1 MLEMKVFRESPEK
14 VFEDLKKRN
23 LPKDIA
29 SDVIELDKEWRRL
42 IEKGNKLR
50 AKRNTISKNIGELKK
65 KGQDFSEVLKDMAK
79 LKEDLNQNEKN
90 TEEALKLRDSKRMV
104 VPNLL
109 EKNVPIG
116 KDENGNLEVSIYGTK
131 RKEKELLSHQDILKK
146 INGSDLKRAAKITG
160 RRFYF
165 LTGDLA
171 RLELALINFAVD
183 LLCEKGYSLTTPP
196 FLMNREAYEGVVDLN
211 DFEDVMYKIDNHDLY
226 LIATSEHPLTAR
238 FKNEIIELKEEP
250 LKFAGISTNFRREV
264 GAHGISDRGIWRVH
278 QFSKVEQVV
287 ICRPEDS
294 KKMHE
299 EILNNAKDIFEKL
312 EIPFRVIDVCTGDI
326 GTVAA
331 RKFDIEAWMPST
343 NKWKEVVS
351 ASNCKSYQSVRLNMR
366 YRTKEGTDFPH
377 TLNST
382 AVATT
387 RALAAILENNQTKN
401 GDVIIPK
408 ALRKW
413 MGNQEII
420 ESK

>member
-14 VFEDLKKRN
+14 IFEDLKKRN
-23 LPKDIA
+23 LSEKIA
-29 SDVIELDKEWRRL
+29 SDVIELDNQWRTL

-50 AKRNTISKNIGELKK
+50 AKRNAISKNIGELKK
-65 KGQDFSEVLKDMAK
+65 KEHDFSDVLKDMAK
-79 LKEDLNQNEKN
+79 LKKDLNLNEKE

-109 EKNVPIG
+109 EDKVPVG
-116 KDENGNLEVSIYGTK
+116 KDEEENLEISLYGT
-131 RKEKELLSHQDILKK
+131 RNERENWLSHQDILEK

-171 RLELALINFAVD
+171 RLELALINFAVE
-183 LLCEKGYSLTTPP
+183 LLCEKGYELTTPP
-196 FLMNREAYEGVVDLN
+196 FLMNREAYEGVVDLS
-211 DFEDVMYKIDNHDLY
+211 DFEDVMYKIDDHDLY

-250 LKFAGISTNFRREV
+250 LRYAGISTNFRREV

-278 QFSKVEQVV
+278 QFSKVEQVI
-287 ICRPEDS
+287 ICKPENS
-294 KKMHE
+294 KQMHE
-299 EILNNAKDIFEKL
+299 EILNNAKEIFEKL
-312 EIPFRVIDVCTGDI
+312 EIPFRVIDICTGDI

-366 YRTKEGTDFPH
+366 YRIKEGTDFPH

-387 RALAAILENNQTKN
+387 RALAAILENNQTDN

-408 ALRKW
+408 VLRKW
-413 MGNQEII
+413 MGNQKII

>member
-14 VFEDLKKRN
+14 ILEDLKKRN
-23 LPKDIA
+23 LSKNLA
-29 SDVIELDKEWRRL
+29 SDVIDLDNQWRTL
-42 IEKGNKLR
+42 IEKGNRLR
-50 AKRNTISKNIGELKK
+50 AKRNVISKSISELKK

-79 LKEDLNQNEKN
+79 LKEDLNLNEKE
-90 TEEALKLRDSKRMV
+90 TEETLRLRDSKRMI

-109 EKNVPIG
+109 DNEVPIG
-116 KDENGNLEVSIYGTK
+116 NDEEGNLEVSLHGTK
-131 RKEKELLSHQDILKK
+131 NKREKWLSHQEILEK
-146 INGSDLKRAAKITG
+146 INGADLKRAAKVSG

-171 RLELALINFAVD
+171 RLELALINFSIE
-183 LLCEKGYSLTTPP
+183 LLCEKGYELTTPP

-211 DFEDVMYKIDNHDLY
+211 DFEDVMYKIDNQDLY

-238 FKNEIIELKEEP
+238 FKNEIIELKEGP
-250 LKFAGISTNFRREV
+250 LKYAGISTNFRKEV

-278 QFSKVEQVV
+278 QFSKVEQVI
-287 ICRPEDS
+287 ICKPEDS
-294 KKMHE
+294 EKMHD
-299 EILNNAKDIFEKL
+299 EILNNAINIFEKL
-312 EIPFRVIDVCTGDI
+312 EIPFRVIDICTGDI

-331 RKFDIEAWMPST
+331 RKFDIEAWMPSS

-351 ASNCKSYQSVRLNMR
+351 ASNCRSYQSVRLNMR
-366 YRTKEGTDFPH
+366 YRTKEGTAFPH

-387 RALAAILENNQTKN
+387 RALAAILENNQTDN
-401 GDVIIPK
+401 GDVVIPK
-408 ALRKW
+408 VLRKW

-420 ESK
+420 EAK

>member
-14 VFEDLKKRN
+14 IFEDLKKRN
-23 LPKDIA
+23 LSEKIA
-29 SDVIELDKEWRRL
+29 SDVIELDNQWRTL

-50 AKRNTISKNIGELKK
+50 AKRNAISKNIGELKK
-65 KGQDFSEVLKDMAK
+65 KGHDFSDVLKDMAK
-79 LKEDLNQNEKN
+79 LKEDLNLNEKE
-90 TEEALKLRDSKRMV
+90 TEEALRLRDSKRMV
-104 VPNLL
+104 VPNIL
-109 EKNVPIG
+109 EDKVPVG
-116 KDENGNLEVSIYGTK
+116 KDEEENLEISLYGT
-131 RKEKELLSHQDILKK
+131 RNERENWLSHQDILEK

-171 RLELALINFAVD
+171 RLELALINFAVE
-183 LLCEKGYSLTTPP
+183 LLCEKGYELTTPP
-196 FLMNREAYEGVVDLN
+196 FLMNREAYEGVVDLS
-211 DFEDVMYKIDNHDLY
+211 DFEDVMYKIDDHDLY

-250 LKFAGISTNFRREV
+250 LRYAGISTNFRREV

-278 QFSKVEQVV
+278 QFSKVEQVI
-287 ICRPEDS
+287 ICKPEDS
-294 KKMHE
+294 KQMHE
-299 EILNNAKDIFEKL
+299 EILNNAKEIFEKL
-312 EIPFRVIDVCTGDI
+312 EIPFRVIDICTGDI

-387 RALAAILENNQTKN
+387 RALAAILENNQTDN

-408 ALRKW
+408 VLRKW
-413 MGNQEII
+413 MGNQKII

>member
-1 MLEMKVFRESPEK
+1 MKVFRESPEK
-14 VFEDLKKRN
+14 IFEDLKKRN

-29 SDVIELDKEWRRL
+29 SDVIELDKEWRSL

-65 KGQDFSEVLKDMAK
+65 RGQDFSEILKDMAK
-79 LKEDLNQNEKN
+79 LKEDLNQNEKD

-104 VPNLL
+104 VPNVL
-109 EKNVPIG
+109 EKEVPIG
-116 KDENGNLEVSIYGTK
+116 KDENGNLELSTYGAK
-131 RKEKELLSHQDILKK
+131 KEEKKLLSHQDILEK

-183 LLCEKGYSLTTPP
+183 LLYEKGYSLTIPP

-211 DFEDVMYKIDNHDLY
+211 DFEDVMYKIDKHDLY

-287 ICRPEDS
+287 ICKPEDS

-299 EILNNAKDIFEKL
+299 EILNNAKNIFEKL
-312 EIPFRVIDVCTGDI
+312 EIPFRVIDICTGDI

-387 RALAAILENNQTKN
+387 RALAAILENNQTEN

-408 ALRKW
+408 VLRKW

>member
-14 VFEDLKKRN
+14 IFEDLKKRN

-29 SDVIELDKEWRRL
+29 SDVIELDKEWRSL

-65 KGQDFSEVLKDMAK
+65 RGQDFSEILKDMAK
-79 LKEDLNQNEKN
+79 LKEDLNQNEKD

-104 VPNLL
+104 VPNVL
-109 EKNVPIG
+109 EKEVPIG
-116 KDENGNLEVSIYGTK
+116 KDEKGNLELSTYGAK
-131 RKEKELLSHQDILKK
+131 KEEKKLLSHQDILEK

-183 LLCEKGYSLTTPP
+183 LLYEKGYSLTIPP

-211 DFEDVMYKIDNHDLY
+211 DFEDVMYKIDKHDLY

-287 ICRPEDS
+287 ICKPEDS

-299 EILNNAKDIFEKL
+299 EILNNAKNIFEKL
-312 EIPFRVIDVCTGDI
+312 EIPFRVIDICTGDI

-387 RALAAILENNQTKN
+387 RALAAILENNQTEN

-408 ALRKW
+408 VLRKW

>member
-14 VFEDLKKRN
+14 ILEDLKKRN
-23 LPKDIA
+23 LSENLA
-29 SDVIELDKEWRRL
+29 SDVIDLDNRWRTL
-42 IEKGNKLR
+42 IEKGNRLR
-50 AKRNTISKNIGELKK
+50 AKRNVISKSIGELKK
-65 KGQDFSEVLKDMAK
+65 EGQDFSEVLKDMAK
-79 LKEDLNQNEKN
+79 LKEDLNLNEKE
-90 TEEALKLRDSKRMV
+90 TEEALRLRDSKRMI

-109 EKNVPIG
+109 DNEVPIG
-116 KDENGNLEVSIYGTK
+116 KDEDGNIEVSLYGTK
-131 RKEKELLSHQDILKK
+131 NKREKWLSHQEILEK
-146 INGSDLKRAAKITG
+146 INGADLKRAAKVSG

-171 RLELALINFAVD
+171 RLELALINFSVE
-183 LLCEKGYSLTTPP
+183 LLCEKGYNLTTPP

-238 FKNEIIELKEEP
+238 FKNEIIELKEGP
-250 LKFAGISTNFRREV
+250 LKYAGISTNFRKEV

-278 QFSKVEQVV
+278 QFSKVEQVI
-287 ICRPEDS
+287 ICKPEDS
-294 KKMHE
+294 EEMHD
-299 EILNNAKDIFEKL
+299 EILNNAINIFEKL
-312 EIPFRVIDVCTGDI
+312 EIPFRVIDICTGDI

-331 RKFDIEAWMPST
+331 RKYDIEAWMPSS

-351 ASNCKSYQSVRLNMR
+351 ASNCRSYQTVRLNMR
-366 YRTKEGTDFPH
+366 YRTKEGTSFPH

-387 RALAAILENNQTKN
+387 RALAAILENNQTDN
-401 GDVIIPK
+401 GDVVIPK
-408 ALRKW
+408 VLRKW

-420 ESK
+420 EAK